1 MSQIEFSQT
10 ILEDIGEKI
19 KQILVDGAGK
29 WVKSEE
35 NDIFLG
41 DAMHIWRFAWQ
52 TIFPK
57 KIMFADNLRF
67 SVCLSIP
74 HIVRSGGRE
83 QNAYN
88 KRMRTQSEHRL
99 CPQRGGQLTS
109 LTVNIKHS

>member
-1 MSQIEFSQT
+1 MQALRKPRTLRTPFADFGGQIDFSQTILSQIEFSQT

-57 KIMFADNLRF
+57 SCSQTI
-67 SVCLSIP
+67 
-74 HIVRSGGRE
+74 
-83 QNAYN
+83 
-88 KRMRTQSEHRL
+88 
-99 CPQRGGQLTS
+99 
-109 LTVNIKHS
+109 